1 MANQERSVEST
12 PLMADLQRAFD
23 LLKQV
28 DESRLD
34 FDPDPNVS
42 ADIRQLTGLLEYPAD
57 SHRENLRARI
67 KAVANAGS
75 ELEPREPSDYVSKL
89 IIACVKLAPP
99 SDD

>member
-1 MANQERSVEST
+1 VEST

-28 DESRLD
+28 DESRLE

-42 ADIRQLTGLLEYPAD
+42 ADIRQLTGLLEYPTE
-57 SHRENLRARI
+57 SHRANLRARI
-67 KAVANAGS
+67 DAVASAGS
-75 ELEPREPSDYVSKL
+75 ELEQREPSDYVSKL
-89 IIACVKLAPP
+89 IIACVRMAPP